1 MLKNGCE
8 YMKRVKLDRDGHIE
22 LQPKRSY
29 GEGTALLKP
38 AGKSLMVSVSDLTY
52 RQPID
57 HISRD
62 LPEYFHITLCQG
74 SIQGIGGKHLDGSY
88 RQRRPAGFFH
98 RSVGVSFLPE
108 FFDTFLNSRH
118 GISPEEIT
126 HAIGAL
132 GKFPLIPDAAVI
144 LKQIGDASLTGDI
157 GNAWIEAKTVE
168 LVSVILGW
176 HRRLTTAAG
185 PPLREHDRLGIAE
198 AIRHA
203 EEHFSGPLTL
213 AALAGKAAMSMSKFT
228 AAFKTHTGLSVA
240 AYIRR
245 FRMDK
250 AMELLKN
257 TSAPLGDIAGMVGY
271 KHQSRF
277 STLFKEQ
284 FGVAPGAFRKRD

>member
-8 YMKRVKLDRDGHIE
+8 YMKRVKLNREGYIE
-22 LQPKRSY
+22 LIPKRFY
-29 GEGTALLKP
+29 GEGSGLLKP

-52 RQPID
+52 RLPID
-57 HISRD
+57 HTSRD
-62 LPEYFHITLCQG
+62 LPEYFHINLCQG

-88 RQRRPAGFFH
+88 RQRHPAGFSH

-118 GISPEEIT
+118 GISPEEIIR
-126 HAIGAL
+126 AIGAL

-144 LKQIGDASLTGDI
+144 LKQIGAASFTGDI

-168 LVSVILGW
+168 LVSVVLDW
-176 HRRLTTAAG
+176 HRRLTAAAG
-185 PPLREHDRLGIAE
+185 LPLREHDRLGIAE
-198 AIRHA
+198 AVRYA

-213 AALAGKAAMSMSKFT
+213 EALAGKAAMSVSKFT
-228 AAFKTHTGLSVA
+228 AAFKTHTGLSA
-240 AYIRR
+240 ATYVRR

-250 AMELLKN
+250 AMDLLKN

-277 STLFKEQ
+277 STLFREQ